1 MHWWK
6 ASYHLPLPEARSSI
20 DIGSGT
26 PPKYCMLKP
35 SQRINSFLLLPL
47 FSFKDPVEAT
57 GRGENAFVAGG
68 DVKTL
73 TCPVGGNP
81 KPNIE
86 WYIEKTG
93 RKLSSGKQYKTGKS
107 GCYTCVAWSS
117 LGTPVNITQCLTVG
131 KFSLVHKIL
140 A

>member
-1 MHWWK
+1 MFSHQCLK
-6 ASYHLPLPEARSSI
+6 PCTSI
-20 DIGSGT
+20 DIESGT
-26 PPKYCMLKP
+26 LPKYCMLKP
-35 SQRINSFLLLPL
+35 SQRSNSFLVHPL

-73 TCPVGGNP
+73 TCPVDGNP

-86 WYIEKTG
+86 WFSEKTG
-93 RKLSSGKQYKTGKS
+93 RKISSGKQYKTGES

-131 KFSLVHKIL
+131 KFSLVHEIL